1 MLLYICNKKK
11 ERIKIMKEKDVMI
24 NEFKYIADSAMG
36 ELLNITQMGVLPK
49 MSWIE
54 YTELFTKVFLETI
67 DKWKTENIFEEEE
80 D

>member
-1 MLLYICNKKK
+1 
-11 ERIKIMKEKDVMI
+11 MKTELKNDIMI

-36 ELLNITQMGVLPK
+36 ELLNVTQMGILPK

-54 YTELFTKVFLETI
+54 YTELFKETFLDTVGR
-67 DKWKTENIFEEEE
+67 WQTENIFEE